1 MSKRIWT
8 PCCFLWIA
16 LLVSV
21 SVSVA
26 QNQNDIDAT
35 QPRMAKALSSVQRT
49 ATPPNFMVILCDDL
63 GFSDIGVYGSEINTP
78 NLDRLA
84 KNGVRFQQFYNTAR
98 CWPTRAALLTGYYAQ
113 QVRRDTVE
121 GIPSGAQAKRPRW
134 AKLLPERLKKYG
146 YRSYHSGKWHVDG
159 SPLAGGF
166 DRSYSLQDHDRHF
179 NPKNHTLD
187 DQPLPPVGKGDK
199 YYSSTAIAQYAID
212 QLNEHQQSF
221 PEKPFFSFI
230 AFTAPHFPLHAPQ
243 PIVDRYRAKYQD
255 GWDAV
260 RERRW
265 ESMKDSDIASKPSSV
280 EQSVGPPYAFPDAIQ
295 KLGPGEL
302 NLPKPWHELNEEQKG
317 FQIDKMAVH
326 AAMIDCMDQEIGRI
340 VDWLSTH
347 KKFEDTLILFLSD
360 NGASAEIM
368 VRGDGHDPQAPAG
381 SAATFLSLGPGW
393 STVSNTPF
401 RRHKTWV
408 HEGGISTPMI
418 AHWPA
423 TIAPNPMAIAAPH
436 HVIDIA
442 PTLLEIADKA
452 IGNGGADDGNV
463 EWPGPTPAGQSFVS
477 ELTATRKPERNDA
490 SPAESSPTERVLWWQ
505 HEGNKAL
512 RWGNWKLVAAGKNA
526 PWELY
531 DMEHDRIESNNQ
543 VAMHPE
549 IVAKLA
555 AKWEQI
561 QAEYAALAKSDDT
574 K

>member
-1 MSKRIWT
+1 MQSTAKH
-8 PCCFLWIA
+8 
-16 LLVSV
+16 VS
-21 SVSVA
+21 S
-26 QNQNDIDAT
+26 I
-35 QPRMAKALSSVQRT
+35 QRG
-49 ATPPNFMVILCDDL
+49 ASPPNFMVILCDDL

-84 KNGVRFQQFYNTAR
+84 KNGVRFNQFYNTAR

-121 GIPSGAQAKRPRW
+121 GIPSGAQAKRPSW

-166 DRSYSLQDHDRHF
+166 DHSYSLQDHDRHF
-179 NPKNHTLD
+179 NPKNHTRD
-187 DQPLPPVGKGDK
+187 DKPLPAVKEGEE

-212 QLNEHQQSF
+212 QLNDHQQSF
-221 PEKPFFSFI
+221 PDKPFFSFI
-230 AFTAPHFPLHAPQ
+230 AFTAPHFPLQAPQ
-243 PIVDRYRAKYQD
+243 PIVDRYRSKYQD
-255 GWDAV
+255 GWETV

-265 ESMKDSDIASKPSSV
+265 EAIKHFGIASMPSSV
-280 EQSVGPPYAFPDAIQ
+280 ERTLGPPYAFSDAM
-295 KLGPGEL
+295 KMLGPGEV
-302 NLPKPWHELNEEQKG
+302 NLPKPWSELNEEQKR
-317 FQIDKMAVH
+317 FQIDKMAVY

-340 VDWLSTH
+340 VDWLTAH
-347 KKFEDTLILFLSD
+347 KHLDNTLILFLSD

-381 SAATFLSLGPGW
+381 SPATFLGLGPGW

-423 TIAPNPMAIAAPH
+423 SIAPDPAAIATPH

-442 PTLLEIADKA
+442 PTLLELAENG
-452 IGNGGADDGNV
+452 IGNRRTDNEKFD
-463 EWPGPTPAGQSFVS
+463 WSGPLPAGQSFVA
-477 ELTATRKPERNDA
+477 ELTDTQEPGRDKP
-490 SPAESSPTERVLWWQ
+490 SPNSTSAERVLWWQ
-505 HEGNKAL
+505 HEGNRAL
-512 RWGNWKLVAAGKNA
+512 RWGNWKLVAAGTKA

-531 DMEHDRIESNNQ
+531 DIERDRIESNDQ
-543 VAMHPE
+543 AAVRPE
-549 IVAKLA
+549 IAEKLA
-555 AKWEQI
+555 AMWEQI
-561 QAEYAALAKSDDT
+561 RAENAALAKSDDLE
-574 K
+574 